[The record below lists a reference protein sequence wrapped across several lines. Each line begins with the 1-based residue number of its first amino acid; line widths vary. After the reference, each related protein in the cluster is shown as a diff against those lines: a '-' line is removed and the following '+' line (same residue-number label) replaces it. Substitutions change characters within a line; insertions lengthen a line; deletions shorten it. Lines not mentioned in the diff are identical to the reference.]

1 MSSRLRDSLLVPV
14 YTPGGGGVQ
23 RDTEWDVSCP
33 RIQYNG
39 QEATASLVR
48 SKQYT
53 I

>member
-14 YTPGGGGVQ
+14 YTPGGGVQ